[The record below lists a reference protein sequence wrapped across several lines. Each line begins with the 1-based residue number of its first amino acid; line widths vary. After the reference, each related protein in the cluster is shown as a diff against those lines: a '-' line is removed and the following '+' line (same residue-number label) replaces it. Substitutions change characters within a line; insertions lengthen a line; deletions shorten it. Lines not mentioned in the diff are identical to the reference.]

1 MFADDSKMNEI
12 IRQHGNNVKLQAN
25 ITSFD
30 LWSILWLM
38 QFNLGKCHL
47 LQIGR
52 NPTPHNYT
60 MMSAER

>member
-1 MFADDSKMNEI
+1 
-12 IRQHGNNVKLQAN
+12 
-25 ITSFD
+25 
-30 LWSILWLM
+30 M

-60 MMSAER
+60 MMSAERWGTSHSYWIRRTGARPWDNDRW